1 MKYNIAIVEDNIESA
16 NKIINYL
23 NRFQKETNLIINYK
37 HYKDGINI
45 TDDYEPIYDILILD
59 IEMKI
64 QDGMKTAEKIREY
77 DKDVI
82 IIFITN
88 MSQYAIKG
96 YKVNALSFMLKPVN
110 YFAFKEELLESV
122 NAVDN
127 KRVDKHILLPLRNG
141 IKKVSTDEIL
151 YIESVKHD
159 LEVHTIHG
167 KYVFRA
173 TLKNFEKKLE
183 DYNFNRCNNSYLV
196 NLLHVTSVVGEFAVV
211 DKKYELKIS
220 RGRKNQF
227 MDHLSRY
234 IGGKR

>member
-110 YFAFKEELLESV
+110 YFAFKEELLESI
-122 NAVDN
+122 
-127 KRVDKHILLPLRNG
+127 ILLNKKRDGKHLLIPIDKG
-141 IKKVSTDEIL
+141 IKKISTHEIL
-151 YIESVKHD
+151 YIESVKHN
-159 LEVHTIHG
+159 LEFYTLEG
-167 KYVFRA
+167 KYTFRG
-173 TLKNFEKKLE
+173 TLKKYEKELE
-183 DYNFNRCNNSYLV
+183 PYNFNRCNNSYIV
-196 NLLHVTSVVGEFAVV
+196 NLNFVTGIEGEYVVIQ
-211 DKKYELKIS
+211 DKHKLKIS
-220 RGRKNQF
+220 RGRKKQF
-227 MDHLSRY
+227 IDKLANY
-234 IGGKR
+234 LGGIG